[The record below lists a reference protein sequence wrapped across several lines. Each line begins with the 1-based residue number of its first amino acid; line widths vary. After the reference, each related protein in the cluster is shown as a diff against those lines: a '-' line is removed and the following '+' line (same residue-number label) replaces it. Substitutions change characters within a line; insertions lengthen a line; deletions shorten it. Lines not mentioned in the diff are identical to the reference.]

1 MHRQIELL
9 APAGSYE
16 AFLAAVENGANAV
29 YLGGKQLNARQ
40 SAGNFDEQELEKA
53 IDYAHLRGVAVY
65 LTMNTLVLDSELEQA
80 IEFAKVAYSLGIDAI
95 IVQDLGFAAAIRE
108 QLPEV
113 HLHASTQMTT
123 YSLEGVKELEQL
135 GFSRVVLAREL
146 SLSEIEYICK
156 NTKLEIE
163 AFVHGALCI
172 SYSGQCL
179 MSSIIGGRSGNRGK
193 CAQPCRLPYTMLREG
208 NAVGEG
214 YLLSPKDISY
224 IEDLDRLVKAGV
236 HSFKIEGRMKSPEY
250 VAMVVSK
257 YRKYLDEVI
266 RNINSDA
273 QANALN
279 SEQANAD
286 TSAQTNALNSEQASA
301 DTSAETSADTS
312 SDTSADKSTGT
323 SAQTSAQTN
332 ADTSA
337 ETRADA
343 RSARAH
349 ISEQDMHELMQSFNR
364 GGFSKGYLNK
374 KTGPDMMTYKKPKNW
389 GTYLGVV
396 AAHNEKTGSL
406 RIKLDSSLNMG
417 DGIEVWTNS
426 IGAESPGGIVTKII
440 KDKQLVRNAQA
451 GDTVTVEIIRGKI
464 RSGSKIYK
472 TTDKALNEQA
482 NRSYTSEASRKLP
495 ICGEFYMQKGEL
507 PRLILRDHRGNEVL
521 KYGEVVAEI
530 AQNKP
535 LSEQRIR
542 EQLCKMG
549 STPFFVENLRINI
562 DDGLVLPISELN
574 NIRRLAAQE
583 LEELIVSS
591 YKRQVQSG
599 YIKADRINN
608 TECITRSI
616 ADTNK
621 QVVSAE
627 PFLQAKPLLSAQPI
641 KQAKPLLSAQPI
653 KQAKPLLSAIFYS
666 ESRGV
671 ELSKLDVDRLYIPF
685 NQLLSKDRQKD
696 IEEARSMGKEIY
708 SAIPAITR
716 GKWNE
721 LVKNNIVKIEPIIDG
736 FLCGSMSTINI
747 LKQYQ
752 TVESTKVFGDYSLNV
767 LNGRTLE
774 QLKKLGLSGAML
786 SYELN
791 LRNIEQLDI
800 PDGFLVE
807 AGVYG
812 KLPVMTSEYCP
823 IGSVCAGRSPE
834 GCNAICRG
842 GTYHLKDRMGARF
855 PVTGD
860 PIDCR
865 STIYN
870 ANTLF
875 APEAISKLA
884 KGNIDY
890 LRLSFV
896 DESAEEIYNII
907 NVHRQLINKEQA
919 DTDIIEEIRARGT
932 TKGHFNRGV

>member
-9 APAGSYE
+9 APAGSYD

-53 IDYAHLRGVAVY
+53 IDYAHLRGVSVY
-65 LTMNTLVLDSELEQA
+65 LTMNTLVLDSEFEQA
-80 IEFAKVAYSLGIDAI
+80 IEFAKLAYRLGIDAI

-108 QLPEV
+108 QLPEI

-146 SLSEIEYICK
+146 SLNEIDYICK

-266 RNINSDA
+266 RNIDIDEQTGA
-273 QANALN
+273 QSSTDN
-279 SEQANAD
+279 NAD
-286 TSAQTNALNSEQASA
+286 TNA
-301 DTSAETSADTS
+301 
-312 SDTSADKSTGT
+312 G
-323 SAQTSAQTN
+323 TN

-337 ETRADA
+337 VTSAETDAQASTDA

-374 KTGPDMMTYKKPKNW
+374 KIGPDMMTYKKPKNW

-406 RIKLDSSLNMG
+406 RIKLDSNLNMG
-417 DGIEVWTNS
+417 DGIEVWTIS

-440 KDKQLVRNAQA
+440 KDKQLVRSAQA

-482 NRSYTSEASRKLP
+482 ARSYTSEASRKLP
-495 ICGEFYMQKGEL
+495 ISGEFYMQRGEL
-507 PRLILRDHRGNEVL
+507 PRLILRDYRGNEAI
-521 KYGEVVAEI
+521 KYGEVVAEA

-549 STPFFVENLRINI
+549 STPFFVESLKINT

-591 YKRQVQSG
+591 YKRQDQNG
-599 YIKADRINN
+599 YIKADGINN
-608 TECITRSI
+608 TECITG
-616 ADTNK
+616 TN
-621 QVVSAE
+621 
-627 PFLQAKPLLSAQPI
+627 
-641 KQAKPLLSAQPI
+641 

-671 ELSKLDVDRLYIPF
+671 ELSNLDVDRLYIPF
-685 NQLLSKDRQKD
+685 NQLLSGDRQKD
-696 IEEARSMGKEIY
+696 IEEARSTGKEIY
-708 SAIPAITR
+708 AAIPAITR

-721 LVKNNIVKIEPIIDG
+721 LVKNNIKKIEPIIDG
-736 FLCGSMSTINI
+736 FLCGSLSTLNI
-747 LKQYQ
+747 FKQYK

-774 QLKKLGLSGAML
+774 QLKKLGLSGATL

-834 GCNAICRG
+834 GCSAICRG

-907 NVHRQLINKEQA
+907 NVHRQLIKGEQA

>member
-9 APAGSYE
+9 APAGSYD

-53 IDYAHLRGVAVY
+53 IDYAHLRGVSVY
-65 LTMNTLVLDSELEQA
+65 LTMNTLVLDSEFEQA
-80 IEFAKVAYSLGIDAI
+80 VEFAKVAYRLGIDAI

-123 YSLEGVKELEQL
+123 YSPEGVKELEQL

-146 SLSEIEYICK
+146 SLDEIDYICK
-156 NTKLEIE
+156 NTNLEIE

-549 STPFFVENLRINI
+549 STPFFVENLEIYI
-562 DDGLVLPISELN
+562 DNGLVLPISELN
-574 NIRRLAAQE
+574 NIRRLATQE

-591 YKRQVQSG
+591 YKRQVKSG
-599 YIKADRINN
+599 YIRADRIN
-608 TECITRSI
+608 
-616 ADTNK
+616 
-621 QVVSAE
+621 
-627 PFLQAKPLLSAQPI
+627 I
-641 KQAKPLLSAQPI
+641 KQAKPL
-653 KQAKPLLSAIFYS
+653 KRVEPLLSAIFYS

-696 IEEARSMGKEIY
+696 VEEARTKGKEIY
-708 SAIPAITR
+708 AAIPAITR

-721 LVKNNIVKIEPIIDG
+721 LVKNNIEKIEPIIDG
-736 FLCGSMSTINI
+736 FLCGSLSTFNI

-752 TVESTKVFGDYSLNV
+752 TVDSTKVFGDYSLNV
-767 LNGRTLE
+767 LNSRTLN
-774 QLKKLGLSGAML
+774 QLKEHGFSGAML

>member
-9 APAGSYE
+9 APAGSYD

-53 IDYAHLRGVAVY
+53 IDYAHLRGVSVY
-65 LTMNTLVLDSELEQA
+65 LTMNTLVLDSEFEQA
-80 IEFAKVAYSLGIDAI
+80 VEFAKVAYRLGIDAI

-123 YSLEGVKELEQL
+123 YSPEGVKELEQL

-146 SLSEIEYICK
+146 SLDEIDYICK
-156 NTKLEIE
+156 NTNLEIE

-257 YRKYLDEVI
+257 YRKYLDQVI
-266 RNINSDA
+266 KNIDLGA
-273 QANALN
+273 DTNALI

-286 TSAQTNALNSEQASA
+286 TSADISTGTNADTSA
-301 DTSAETSADTS
+301 DISTGTSAETSAE
-312 SDTSADKSTGT
+312 KN
-323 SAQTSAQTN
+323 AQTN
-332 ADTSA
+332 EYARS
-337 ETRADA
+337 TRA
-343 RSARAH
+343 R

-406 RIKLDSSLNMG
+406 RIKLDSNLNMG

-472 TTDKALNEQA
+472 TTDKVLNEQA

-495 ICGEFYMQKGEL
+495 ICGEFYMQREEL
-507 PRLILRDHRGNEVL
+507 PRLILRDDRGYKVL

-549 STPFFVENLRINI
+549 STPFFVENLEIYI
-562 DDGLVLPISELN
+562 DNGLVLPISELN
-574 NIRRLAAQE
+574 NIRRLATQE

-591 YKRQVQSG
+591 YKRQVKSG
-599 YIKADRINN
+599 YIRADRIN
-608 TECITRSI
+608 
-616 ADTNK
+616 
-621 QVVSAE
+621 
-627 PFLQAKPLLSAQPI
+627 I
-641 KQAKPLLSAQPI
+641 KQAKPL
-653 KQAKPLLSAIFYS
+653 KRVEPLLSAIFYS

-696 IEEARSMGKEIY
+696 VEEARTKGKEIY
-708 SAIPAITR
+708 AAIPAITR

-721 LVKNNIVKIEPIIDG
+721 LVKNNIEKIEPIIDG
-736 FLCGSMSTINI
+736 FLCGSLSTFNI

-752 TVESTKVFGDYSLNV
+752 TVDSTKVFGDYSLNV
-767 LNGRTLE
+767 LNSRTLN
-774 QLKKLGLSGAML
+774 QLKEHGFSGAML

-834 GCNAICRG
+834 GCSAICRG

-875 APEAISKLA
+875 APDAISKLA

-896 DESAEEIYNII
+896 DESAEEIYNVI
-907 NVHRQLINKEQA
+907 NVHRQLINGEQA
-919 DTDIIEEIRARGT
+919 DTDTIEEIRARGT

>member
-9 APAGSYE
+9 APAGSYD
-16 AFLAAVENGANAV
+16 AFLAAVENGANAI

-53 IDYAHLRGVAVY
+53 IDYAHLRGVFVY
-65 LTMNTLVLDSELEQA
+65 LTMNTLVLDAELEQA
-80 IEFAKVAYSLGIDAI
+80 IEFAKLAYSLGIDAI

-146 SLSEIEYICK
+146 SLNEIEYICK
-156 NTKLEIE
+156 NTRLEIE

-257 YRKYLDEVI
+257 YRKYLDEVVKYI
-266 RNINSDA
+266 D
-273 QANALN
+273 L
-279 SEQANAD
+279 E
-286 TSAQTNALNSEQASA
+286 E
-301 DTSAETSADTS
+301 
-312 SDTSADKSTGT
+312 K
-323 SAQTSAQTN
+323 AQTSAQTN
-332 ADTSA
+332 AQANTQTISQASTDT
-337 ETRADA
+337 
-343 RSARAH
+343 RSAGAH
-349 ISEQDMHELMQSFNR
+349 VSEQDMHELMQSFNR

-374 KTGPDMMTYKKPKNW
+374 KIGPDMMTYKKPKNW

-406 RIKLDSSLNMG
+406 RIKLDSNLNMG

-440 KDKQLVRNAQA
+440 KDNQLVRNAQA

-482 NRSYTSEASRKLP
+482 NRSYTSDASRKLP
-495 ICGEFYMQKGEL
+495 ICGEFYMQMGEL
-507 PRLILRDHRGNEVL
+507 PRLILRDYRGNEVL
-521 KYGEVVAEI
+521 KYGEVVAEL

-549 STPFFVENLRINI
+549 STPFYVENVKINI

-574 NIRRLAAQE
+574 NIRRLATQE
-583 LEELIVSS
+583 LEELIVTS

-599 YIKADRINN
+599 YIKADRLNN
-608 TECITRSI
+608 TEGITDTI
-616 ADTNK
+616 NGTNK

-627 PFLQAKPLLSAQPI
+627 PLVSAKPLLSARPVLTE
-641 KQAKPLLSAQPI
+641 KPSMTE
-653 KQAKPLLSAIFYS
+653 KPLLSAIFYS

-696 IEEARSMGKEIY
+696 VTEARAKGVEIY
-708 SAIPAITR
+708 AAIPAITR

-721 LVKNNIVKIEPIIDG
+721 LVKNNIKNIELIIDG
-736 FLCGSMSTINI
+736 FLCGGLSTINI

-752 TVESTKVFGDYSLNV
+752 IVDSTRIFGDYSLNV

-774 QLKKLGLSGAML
+774 QLKELGFSGAML

-834 GCNAICRG
+834 GCSAICRG

-875 APEAISKLA
+875 APDAISKLA

-907 NVHRQLINKEQA
+907 NVHRQLINGEQA

>member
-9 APAGSYE
+9 APAGSYD

-53 IDYAHLRGVAVY
+53 IDYAHLRGVSVY
-65 LTMNTLVLDSELEQA
+65 LTMNTLVLDSEFEQA
-80 IEFAKVAYSLGIDAI
+80 VEFAKVAYRLGIDAI

-108 QLPEV
+108 QLPEI

-146 SLSEIEYICK
+146 SLNEIDYICK

-266 RNINSDA
+266 KNIDLDA
-273 QANALN
+273 ETNTLN
-279 SEQANAD
+279 SEQANSD
-286 TSAQTNALNSEQASA
+286 TSTGTNKG
-301 DTSAETSADTS
+301 TSAE
-312 SDTSADKSTGT
+312 KN
-323 SAQTSAQTN
+323 AQTG
-332 ADTSA
+332 
-337 ETRADA
+337 ADA
-343 RSARAH
+343 RSTKAR
-349 ISEQDMHELMQSFNR
+349 ISEQDMNELMQSFNR

-406 RIKLDSSLNMG
+406 RIKLDSNLNMG

-482 NRSYTSEASRKLP
+482 TRSYTSEASRRLP
-495 ICGEFYMQKGEL
+495 ISGEFYMQKGEL
-507 PRLILRDHRGNEVL
+507 PRLILRDDRGNEVL
-521 KYGEVVAEI
+521 KYGEVVAEE

-549 STPFFVENLRINI
+549 STPFFVENLKINI
-562 DDGLVLPISELN
+562 DDGLVLPISDLN

-599 YIKADRINN
+599 YIKAD
-608 TECITRSI
+608 TE
-616 ADTNK
+616 
-621 QVVSAE
+621 
-627 PFLQAKPLLSAQPI
+627 KPLMRAE
-641 KQAKPLLSAQPI
+641 
-653 KQAKPLLSAIFYS
+653 PLLSAIFYS
-666 ESRGV
+666 ESRGI
-671 ELSKLDVDRLYIPF
+671 ELSRLDVDRLYIPF
-685 NQLLSKDRQKD
+685 NQLISKDRQRD
-696 IEEARSMGKEIY
+696 VEEARSMGKEIY
-708 SAIPAITR
+708 AAIPAITK
-716 GKWNE
+716 GKWNG
-721 LVKNNIVKIEPIIDG
+721 LVKNNIKKMEPIIDG
-736 FLCGSMSTINI
+736 FLCGSLSTLNI

-752 TVESTKVFGDYSLNV
+752 TVDSTKVFGDYSLNV
-767 LNGRTLE
+767 LNGRTLD
-774 QLKKLGLSGAML
+774 QLKELGFSGAML

-807 AGVYG
+807 VGVYG

-834 GCNAICRG
+834 GCSAICRV

-896 DESAEEIYNII
+896 DESAEEIYNVI
-907 NVHRQLINKEQA
+907 NVHRQLINGKQA
-919 DTDIIEEIRARGT
+919 DTDTIEEIRARGT

>member
-9 APAGSYE
+9 APAGSYD

-53 IDYAHLRGVAVY
+53 IDYAHLRGVSVY
-65 LTMNTLVLDSELEQA
+65 LTMNTLVLDSEFEQA
-80 IEFAKVAYSLGIDAI
+80 VEFAKVAYRLGIDAI

-146 SLSEIEYICK
+146 SLDEIDYICK
-156 NTKLEIE
+156 NTNLEIE

-257 YRKYLDEVI
+257 YRKYLDQVI
-266 RNINSDA
+266 KNIDLGA
-273 QANALN
+273 DTNALN

-286 TSAQTNALNSEQASA
+286 TSADISTGTSA
-301 DTSAETSADTS
+301 DTSAE
-312 SDTSADKSTGT
+312 KN
-323 SAQTSAQTN
+323 AQTN
-332 ADTSA
+332 EYARS
-337 ETRADA
+337 TRA
-343 RSARAH
+343 R

-374 KTGPDMMTYKKPKNW
+374 KTGPDMMTFKKPKNW

-507 PRLILRDHRGNEVL
+507 PRLILRDYRGNSVL
-521 KYGEVVAEI
+521 KYGGVVAEI

-549 STPFFVENLRINI
+549 STPFIVENLKIYI
-562 DDGLVLPISELN
+562 DDGLVIPVSELN
-574 NIRRLAAQE
+574 NIRRLATQE

-599 YIKADRINN
+599 YIKADRLNN
-608 TECITRSI
+608 TEGITG
-616 ADTNK
+616 TNK
-621 QVVSAE
+621 QVVPDE
-627 PFLQAKPLLSAQPI
+627 PFLSAQPLLSV
-641 KQAKPLLSAQPI
+641 KPLKRAE
-653 KQAKPLLSAIFYS
+653 PLLSAIFYS

-696 IEEARSMGKEIY
+696 IAEARTKGKEIY
-708 SAIPAITR
+708 AAIPAITR
-716 GKWNE
+716 GRWNE
-721 LVKNNIVKIEPIIDG
+721 LVKNNIKKIEPIING
-736 FLCGSMSTINI
+736 FLCGSLSTLNI

-752 TVESTKVFGDYSLNV
+752 TVDSTKVFGDYSLNV
-767 LNGRTLE
+767 LNSRTLD
-774 QLKKLGLSGAML
+774 QLKEHGFSGTML

-800 PDGFLVE
+800 PDGFFVE

-834 GCNAICRG
+834 GCSAICRG

-875 APEAISKLA
+875 APDAISKLA

-896 DESAEEIYNII
+896 DESAEEIYNVI
-907 NVHRQLINKEQA
+907 NVHRQLINGEQA